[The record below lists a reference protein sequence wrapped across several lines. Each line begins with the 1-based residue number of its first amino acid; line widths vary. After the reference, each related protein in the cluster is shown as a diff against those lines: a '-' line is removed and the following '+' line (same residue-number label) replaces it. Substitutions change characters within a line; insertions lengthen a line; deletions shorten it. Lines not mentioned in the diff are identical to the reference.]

1 MSAEQLWETTM
12 NPATRK
18 LKRIEIEDGVTA
30 DTLTSVLMGSEVPPR
45 KAFVVEKAKEANI
58 DI

>member
-1 MSAEQLWETTM
+1 M

-45 KAFVVEKAKEANI
+45 KAFIVEKAKEANI